1 MKPASLKFSVI
12 VFLMLFFANSAPVC
26 GQAKTTISGWLRAGT
41 EYVYN
46 NRFRENFY
54 RAKVQFNVKVDKN
67 LEAQIDIRGESDTHE
82 MELREAFFT
91 VDLGKAEGLDFG
103 QNEKQFGI
111 EFQKPKEKL
120 LTAER
125 TLIYRYLEPFG
136 FVGRDVNFRYYRKAR
151 SDVRRGGIALGL
163 GYSEDHNVTVVG
175 HSTRLR
181 ALGSLALGASGLVQ
195 LDKIAGGSQTVWA
208 LGGEIL
214 RDTEKHHV
222 EIEAM
227 IGQDPFASEFEKSF
241 GDGKNVYFLG
251 GKFLYGHYFTKSRLE
266 PVLVSSLL
274 VPDLEAFD
282 INTIEVLAGLNY
294 YAASALRIGL
304 NSDLLLTT
312 STKNQDE
319 RTYAGSNV
327 ILQAQLSW

>member
-1 MKPASLKFSVI
+1 MRLASLRFSVI
-12 VFLMLFFANSAPVC
+12 VILFLLNPAPIY
-26 GQAKTTISGWLRAGT
+26 GQAKTTISGWLRTGT

-91 VDLGKAEGLDFG
+91 VDLGKAKGLDFG
-103 QNEKQFGI
+103 QNEKQFGL

-125 TLIYRYLEPFG
+125 TLLYRYLEPFG
-136 FVGRDVNFRYYRKAR
+136 FVGRDVNLRYYRKAR

-163 GYSEDHNVTVVG
+163 GYSEDHNITAVG
-175 HSTRLR
+175 HSARLN
-181 ALGSLALGASGLVQ
+181 ALGSFALGASGLVQ

-227 IGQDPFASEFEKSF
+227 FGQDPFASEFEKSF
-241 GDGKNVYFLG
+241 GDGKNVYFVG
-251 GKFLYGHYFTKSRLE
+251 GKILYGHYFTKSRFE
-266 PVLVSSLL
+266 PVVVSSLL
-274 VPDLEAFD
+274 VPDLETFD
-282 INTIEVLAGLNY
+282 LNTIELLVGLNY
-294 YAASALRIGL
+294 YANSALRIGL

-312 STKNQDE
+312 SAQNQDE

>member
-1 MKPASLKFSVI
+1 MKSYQLKFFTG
-12 VFLMLFFANSAPVC
+12 VFLILFGVNAAPVFS
-26 GQAKTTISGWLRAGT
+26 QAKTTISGWLRAGT

-67 LEAQIDIRGESDTHE
+67 LEAQIDIRNESADHE
-82 MELREAFFT
+82 LELREAFFT

-103 QNEKQFGI
+103 QSKKQFGT
-111 EFQKPKEKL
+111 EFQKSKEKL

-125 TLIYRYLEPFG
+125 TLLYRYLEPFG
-136 FVGRDVNFRYYRKAR
+136 FVGRDVSFRYYRKAR
-151 SDVRRGGIALGL
+151 DDVRRSGMSLALGF
-163 GYSEDHNVTVVG
+163 SEDHNLTAIG
-175 HSTRLR
+175 RTTRLR
-181 ALGSLALGASGLVQ
+181 TLGSFAMGASGLVQ

-208 LGGEIL
+208 LGGEML

-227 IGQDPFASEFEKSF
+227 IGQDPFSSEFEKSF
-241 GDGKNVYFLG
+241 GDGKNVYFGG
-251 GKFLYGHYFTKSRLE
+251 GKILYGHYFTKSRLE

-274 VPDLEAFD
+274 VPDLNTFD
-282 INTIEVLAGLNY
+282 RNTVQLLVGLNY
-294 YAASALRIGL
+294 YAAAALRLAL
-304 NSDLLLTT
+304 NGDLRLAT
-312 STKNQDE
+312 SAKNQDE

>member
-1 MKPASLKFSVI
+1 MRLASLRFSAIVI
-12 VFLMLFFANSAPVC
+12 LFLLNAAPIY
-26 GQAKTTISGWLRAGT
+26 GQAKTTISGWLRTGT

-91 VDLGKAEGLDFG
+91 VDLGKAKGLDFG
-103 QNEKQFGI
+103 QNEKQFGL

-125 TLIYRYLEPFG
+125 TLLYRYLEPFG
-136 FVGRDVNFRYYRKAR
+136 FVGRDVNLRYYRKAR

-163 GYSEDHNVTVVG
+163 GYSEDHNITVVG
-175 HSTRLR
+175 HSARLN
-181 ALGSLALGASGLVQ
+181 ALGSFALGASGLVQ

-227 IGQDPFASEFEKSF
+227 FGQDPFASEFEKSF
-241 GDGKNVYFLG
+241 GG
-251 GKFLYGHYFTKSRLE
+251 GKILYGHYFTKSRFE
-266 PVLVSSLL
+266 PVVVSSLL
-274 VPDLEAFD
+274 VPDLATFD
-282 INTIEVLAGLNY
+282 LNTIELLVGLNY
-294 YAASALRIGL
+294 YANSALRIGL

-312 STKNQDE
+312 SAQNQDE